1 CGRDGTHRG
10 GGSDSQGQRPEH
22 VAAGRPRLLQRPG
35 EATRMRQGDR
45 ASRGYVDQP
54 PAKPATERTELG
66 QSLGP
71 LDRGLPGGLR
81 LRGRIARRAR
91 RSLKEDLE
99 LVTYVVTSD
108 NGTHEI
114 EDLAQPGGLYLP
126 LGETVDLETTVH
138 TFVDK
143 NHQVRARLRI
153 VRRFGEF

>member
-1 CGRDGTHRG
+1 MRG
-10 GGSDSQGQRPEH
+10 MIG
-22 VAAGRPRLLQRPG
+22 
-35 EATRMRQGDR
+35 
-45 ASRGYVDQP
+45 
-54 PAKPATERTELG
+54 
-66 QSLGP
+66 
-71 LDRGLPGGLR
+71 
-81 LRGRIARRAR
+81 RRAR

-99 LVTYVVTSD
+99 LVTYTVTSD

-114 EDLAQPGGLYLP
+114 EDLAQPGGPYLS